1 MSTQRVPST
10 PVQPPPENRAEAA
23 RRLAQA
29 HNAAVNDPAKKPSGS
44 RLKETKTPGQGFIIV
59 GRNRDHGNHR

>member
-10 PVQPPPENRAEAA
+10 PVQPPPENRADAA

-29 HNAAVNDPAKKPSGS
+29 HNAAVNHPANKGS
-44 RLKETKTPGQGFIIV
+44 RFKETKAPGQGFIIV
-59 GRNRDHGNHR
+59 GAKPSV